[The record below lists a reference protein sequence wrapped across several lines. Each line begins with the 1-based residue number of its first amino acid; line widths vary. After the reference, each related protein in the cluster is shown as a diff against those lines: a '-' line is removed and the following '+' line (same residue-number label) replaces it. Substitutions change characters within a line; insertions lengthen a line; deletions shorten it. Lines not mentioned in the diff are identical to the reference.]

1 MEEISVNCVLVT
13 GASGFVAKALCEK
26 LLLDEYKVT
35 GSSRSIE
42 KIPFGVHAVQMPSLD
57 DQTDWTT
64 PLQECRY
71 VVHLAARAHML
82 RDNADD
88 SLNEFRAINT
98 SGTLNLAR
106 QAEKMGVERFVFVSS
121 IGVNGAQTFGQPYHR
136 DDIPAPHSDYAV
148 SKYEAEQALIE
159 LGKRTAMEIVI
170 VRPPLVYGRNAPGNV
185 GTLIQWIRR
194 GIPFPFGS
202 VKNRRTLVSVENL
215 ADLLATT
222 LWHPNAGG
230 KIFLAGDGQD
240 LSTAGLLQKIA
251 KFEGKKAKIFAFP
264 VWVLRLCANLCGK
277 KQLINS
283 LTGDLQIDISDTCD
297 DLDWQPKPLK

>member
-1 MEEISVNCVLVT
+1 MSGQSIQRVLVT
-13 GASGFVAKALCEK
+13 GATGFVGRALCEK
-26 LLLDEYKVT
+26 LLLHGHFVT
-35 GSSRSIE
+35 GSFRNDKYLPARVEPILVPE
-42 KIPFGVHAVQMPSLD
+42 ID
-57 DQTDWTT
+57 EETDWLV
-64 PLQECRY
+64 PLEKCDT
-71 VVHLAARAHML
+71 VVHLAARAHIL
-82 RDNADD
+82 DD
-88 SLNEFRAINT
+88 SVREPLVEFRRVNT
-98 SGTLNLAR
+98 AGTINLAE
-106 QAEKMGVERFVFVSS
+106 QASCLGVKRFIFVSS
-121 IGVNGAQTFGQPYHR
+121 IGVNGAQTFGQPYYR

-202 VKNRRTLVSVENL
+202 VKNRRTLVSLENL

-230 KIFLAGDGQD
+230 KVFLAGDGQD

-251 KFEGKKAKIFAFP
+251 KFEGKKVKIFAFP
-264 VWVLRLCANLCGK
+264 VWILRLCANLCGK